1 MITIR
6 DRKLLGAGAIIL
18 LFSIIILQL
27 PLLNY
32 LGYEFSV
39 AVALIVPFLSA
50 YLVISGVRSRG
61 AAVEKITAS
70 GLRAA
75 TSVALGR
82 GFLLLLLPFIAAS
95 LNILRVRNCSYWD
108 GVIFYL
114 LIPCITC
121 FWSVALAGFC
131 VALTGQ
137 KVHTRPLA
145 TFVLFTAIVGMVM
158 VYPLYLAYATPQIY
172 SYNFIYGFFPGLSYD
187 EKIGRAHV

>member
-95 LNILRVRNCSYWD
+95 LNILRER
-108 GVIFYL
+108 
-114 LIPCITC
+114 
-121 FWSVALAGFC
+121 
-131 VALTGQ
+131 
-137 KVHTRPLA
+137 
-145 TFVLFTAIVGMVM
+145 
-158 VYPLYLAYATPQIY
+158 
-172 SYNFIYGFFPGLSYD
+172 
-187 EKIGRAHV
+187 